1 MNIQEAKKIIAIAK
15 EADDTVIM
23 QGKHGIG
30 KSAIVREYCNDNHYY
45 LTELFLSNQEVGDL
59 IGRPETIDMVQY
71 WSVPNWLQ
79 KMYDANAEGKECI
92 LHLDEFNRA
101 DPDVLQA
108 ALQLIL
114 EGKIHEHELPKLNG
128 KRTHIIA
135 SINPPNSLY
144 DVNELDPA
152 LLDRFLFI
160 NVEPCLK
167 TFIQIGKSHNIHE
180 SIINF
185 LIANPKFLHWEPK
198 DSNEVGATP
207 RSWDKLSNYIHLHDK
222 KDLGDLGDSILDIIM
237 GKVGKIPG
245 MEFYVFMNSSSVKL
259 SDIIEVINKNKDL
272 YDDIQEL
279 ANSIPRL
286 DSPIQRTNAVHQ
298 IKDPFTLLV
307 YLYSV
312 EQEILI
318 SSLKDL
324 RNTDIFNELVKIDD
338 ALNNKELF
346 KKATSASI

>member
-1 MNIQEAKKIIAIAK
+1 MNIQEAKIIIGIAK
-15 EADDTVIM
+15 DADDVVIM

-30 KSAIVREYCNDNHYY
+30 KSAIVQEYSRENNYY

-59 IGRPETIDMVQY
+59 IGLPETINGVQY
-71 WSVPNWLQ
+71 WSIPHWLQ
-79 KMYDANAEGKECI
+79 RMYDANAEGKECI

-128 KRTHIIA
+128 KRTHIVA
-135 SINPPNSLY
+135 SINPPSSLY

-167 TFIQIGKSHNIHE
+167 TTIRYCEDNNVHRT
-180 SIINF
+180 IIDF
-185 LIANPKFLHWEPK
+185 LTTNQKFLHWEPK

-207 RSWDKLSNYIHLHDK
+207 RSWAKLSNYIHLHDEN
-222 KDLGDLGDSILDIIM
+222 DLGNSLLDIIT

-259 SDIIEVINKNKDL
+259 SDIIEEINKNKDL
-272 YDDIQEL
+272 YGDIQEL

-324 RNTDIFNELVKIDD
+324 RNSDIFNELVKIDD
-338 ALNNKELF
+338 ALNDKELF
-346 KKATSASI
+346 KKATSASF